1 MLESN
6 RCDIIYPTASA
17 ARPRTSHALNFH
29 HFLLTLISSQ
39 KLFSELSTQ
48 QLERQHS
55 PHSSW
60 RDNTLLKPLPKNY
73 KATKLQSYK
82 ATKLQSYKATK
93 PLFTQQLESQHSS
106 HSSWR
111 DNTCVGILA
120 YDHIRKKHKLSKN
133 KEPFILLLS
142 STLLR
147 INRLT

>member
-1 MLESN
+1 MLQS
-6 RCDIIYPTASA
+6 
-17 ARPRTSHALNFH
+17 
-29 HFLLTLISSQ
+29 
-39 KLFSELSTQ
+39 
-48 QLERQHS
+48 
-55 PHSSW
+55 
-60 RDNTLLKPLPKNY
+60 Y

-82 ATKLQSYKATK
+82 ATKLQSHKATKLQSYKATKLQSYKATKPQSYKATKLQSYKATKLQSHKATK